1 MMHTDQQEITCSAV
15 SRFPGCTEKYKPA
28 AEVGDR
34 MCSQQLSLV
43 MCNKSNFKVTIVF
56 MCTLSSAAGIMFE
69 ILTGYEYKGNTGG
82 YLPGIARRTNE
93 YDVGIS
99 LSYCIHL
106 VLPFTKQ
113 AIHCVL
119 PAHSSKVD

>member
-1 MMHTDQQEITCSAV
+1 MT
-15 SRFPGCTEKYKPA
+15 GCA
-28 AEVGDR
+28 ANNA
-34 MCSQQLSLV
+34 LV
-43 MCNKSNFKVTIVF
+43 MCNKSNFKVTIVY
-56 MCTLSSAAGIMFE
+56 MCTLSSAGIMFE

-99 LSYCIHL
+99 LFYCIHL
-106 VLPFTKQ
+106 VLPSAKR